1 MASWKH
7 PFSSIFFP
15 AFCSGTSPPASAV
28 ITRGYGVILPD
39 SLVKFFVCNIVF
51 THSMSHFLFVFD
63 RFYRFYH
70 HFPSIPHDFPAIFQP
85 KWRPWMVRGLPLPSS
100 FSPSFSPL
108 VRWCSSLNLH
118 WVTSDVSVV
127 QSFIQF
133 GDVPMFLVFFFLNH
147 HFQHWKPGTG
157 HWLSPR
163 YGSPVKGQV
172 LGGRWKPLHYLYR
185 LGSAVGKKV
194 WYLRWSKDIFRHSSH
209 FFIILG
215 YLGSESDTFNP
226 PLLTISCIFRTFLY
240 LYILQKLALSIVGH
254 DWSTLTCNGDCP
266 MKVGI

>member
-1 MASWKH
+1 
-7 PFSSIFFP
+7 
-15 AFCSGTSPPASAV
+15 
-28 ITRGYGVILPD
+28 
-39 SLVKFFVCNIVF
+39 
-51 THSMSHFLFVFD
+51 MSHLLVV
-63 RFYRFYH
+63 FYRFYH

-85 KWRPWMVRGLPLPSS
+85 KWRPWMVRGIPLPSS

-118 WVTSDVSVV
+118 LVRGLPTSLLSNPSFSSVI
-127 QSFIQF
+127 SH
-133 GDVPMFLVFFFLNH
+133 VFFCIENIENGKIHFPWWFLNH
-147 HFQHWKPGTG
+147 HFQHWKLGTG

-185 LGSAVGKKV
+185 LGGGRWWCYDGMFKKV

-209 FFIILG
+209 FFIILV

-240 LYILQKLALSIVGH
+240 LYILQKLALSIVGP